1 MTQPVLRKIEL
12 IRKEFKNVSRHAEEG
27 GDDKEVDRY
36 RGQKVYSQIIDVI
49 ETETN

>member
-1 MTQPVLRKIEL
+1 MTQPVSQKIEL
-12 IRKEFKNVSRHAEEG
+12 REG